1 MEGMVPD
8 STTLVIVGG
17 TQSDICGFTP
27 ALARIATVPAALRIV
42 LSAHSLKV
50 NRTILCVESLS
61 AARIETQ
68 MRRTGRA
75 PKSLEWYTYFD
86 TFDLGNLIRDV
97 GVGGKLILV
106 MGNQAYQPSLLRKPA
121 AWKKSDGVLAF
132 TSDSGLAG
140 IYVLSLP
147 VALKLAQDRNRR
159 IGTLEGLHDWAEGH
173 THVECE
179 HVDDQSWQQISSLA
193 DLPKAEAKLNTWLVK
208 ATDGLFA
215 RMNRKVSIPISRW
228 LLRWP
233 ITPNMVTL
241 FTLWVSFGAGLF
253 FAYGGYLAT
262 LVGAA
267 LSVWAS
273 ILDGC
278 DGEIARL
285 KLQVTDFGCWLE
297 TVCDYLYYVFV
308 FGGMIIGFTR
318 TMGAK
323 FTLTWGPMLLFG
335 AIASFL
341 AVGFA
346 RHHFSKDRP
355 EAFLSVWQG
364 KAEKRTTN
372 PLLYVGRHCEFII
385 RRCFLPYAFLFFA
398 LVNVLPYAFVATAI
412 GANIVWCIALY
423 SCFTLSRNRELKTS
437 VRPVVTSGS
446 SPATI

>member
-1 MEGMVPD
+1 MKDIVSD
-8 STTLVIVGG
+8 STILVIVGG
-17 TQSDICGFTP
+17 TQSDVCGFTP
-27 ALARIATVPAALRIV
+27 ALARIGTIPAVLRTA
-42 LSAHSLKV
+42 LSAQNLNIS
-50 NRTILCVESLS
+50 RTILCVESLS
-61 AARIETQ
+61 AARLERE
-68 MRRTGRA
+68 MRRTGRS

-86 TFDLGNLIRDV
+86 KFDLGNLVREV
-97 GVGGKLILV
+97 GVGGSVILV
-106 MGNQAYQPSLLRKPA
+106 MGDRAYQPALLRKA
-121 AWKKSDGVLAF
+121 AEWKKSDGALAF
-132 TSDSGLAG
+132 SSDSDLAG
-140 IYVLSLP
+140 MYVLSVSAAP
-147 VALKLAQDRNRR
+147 KLAQDWNHR
-159 IGTLEGLHDWAEGH
+159 IGTLEDLHDWAEFH
-173 THVECE
+173 TDVEFE

-193 DLPKAEAKLNTWLVK
+193 DLPKAEAKLNRWLVK
-208 ATDGLFA
+208 PTDGLFA

-253 FAYGGYLAT
+253 FAYGGYWAT
-262 LVGAA
+262 LVGAV

-278 DGEIARL
+278 DGEVARL
-285 KLQVTDFGCWLE
+285 KLQVTAFGCWLE
-297 TVCDYLYYVFV
+297 TICDYLYYVFV

-318 TMGAK
+318 TMGAR

-335 AIASFL
+335 AVTSFL

-346 RHHFSKDRP
+346 RQHFSKDRP

-364 KAEKRTTN
+364 KAEKRKTN

-385 RRCFLPYAFLFFA
+385 RRCFLPYAFLSFA

-423 SCFTLSRNRELKTS
+423 SCFTLPRNRELKTS
-437 VRPVVTSGS
+437 ARPVITSGS
-446 SPATI
+446 NPAAI